1 MRMNRHDML
10 VEIVSEMLNSVEQL
24 SIQGSR
30 VELEAWLAPIMHNH
44 YAHLHANESDESIAD
59 LYEREIGTIP
69 MGWEEQ

>member
-24 SIQGSR
+24 SIEGNR
-30 VELEAWLAPIMHNH
+30 AELEAWLAPIMHNH
-44 YAHLHANESDESIAD
+44 CAHLHANESDESIAD
-59 LYEREIGTIP
+59 LYAREIGTLP